1 MPRFRERPGQTNC
14 HPESETSP
22 DLCSLI
28 ANRYIIQQRLGKGS
42 FGTVYLV
49 KDTKAVAE
57 ERLKVLKEIPVGDLK
72 PNETVHATQEAQLLS
87 QLSHPAILKFYSS
100 FLERDAFCIITEFCE
115 DKDLDCKLE
124 ELKHTG
130 KTLSEPQVCEWL
142 CQLLLGVHYIHQR
155 RILHR
160 DLKAK
165 NIFLRKNIVKIGDF
179 GVSCFL
185 MGSCDLATTFTGT
198 PYYMSPEAL
207 SHKGYDS
214 KSDIWSL
221 GCILY
226 EMCCLAHAFEAQN
239 FLAVVLRIV
248 EGPTPS
254 LPETYS
260 RQLNSLMQSML
271 EKDSSHRIS
280 AADALR
286 NRFIEESLQ
295 SMKHKF
301 SILSLRDKSIG
312 GERDASQ
319 ILRALQKKVHLQ
331 TLQDRSEVQKMS
343 PRERMRLRK
352 LQAADEKARK
362 LKQIVEE
369 KYQENHLRMQEYKSK
384 NFHKISVDFL
394 KVQPEEAVNQTQV
407 IQSESPKE
415 NSEMTGNVSHLTDKM
430 CTTVSKEHA
439 IPEDPQAAEAFY
451 FVDEFESCSEEDSD
465 GEEDP
470 EDNLPTDPSCQT
482 CGQDGDLE
490 ALIRHMEN
498 VLVGDS
504 DGAETEN
511 EKPQLGFLGVGSINM
526 SMAEG
531 RIQRMRESVCR
542 RLGEE
547 VFLKVYD
554 YLKQARQ
561 KQESEE
567 SIRQTLIEL
576 VEKPSD
582 CFEVDQLLY
591 YEEIL
596 LAAQENTSP
605 ESGQVSWKSQRNERI
620 YILQH
625 LHAVLL
631 TEISISGL

>member
-1 MPRFRERPGQTNC
+1 MSRFRERPGQAQY
-14 HPESETSP
+14 HPEQS
-22 DLCSLI
+22 SLI
-28 ANRYIIQQRLGKGS
+28 ANRYLIQQRLGKGS
-42 FGTVYLV
+42 FATVYLV
-49 KDTKAVAE
+49 QDTKTVAAE
-57 ERLKVLKEIPVGDLK
+57 KLKVLKEIPVGDLK

-87 QLSHPAILKFYSS
+87 QLNHPAILKFFTS
-100 FLERDAFCIITEFCE
+100 FLERDAFCIITEYCE

-124 ELKHTG
+124 VLKRTG
-130 KTLSEPQVCEWL
+130 RTLSEPQVCEWL

-165 NIFLRKNIVKIGDF
+165 NIFIRNNILKIGDF
-179 GVSCFL
+179 GVSCLL

-207 SHKGYDS
+207 SHRGYDS

-226 EMCCLAHAFEAQN
+226 EMCCLTHAFEGQN
-239 FLAVVLRIV
+239 FLAVVTLIV

-271 EKDSSHRIS
+271 EKDSSRRIS

-286 NRFIEESLQ
+286 SRFIEESLQ
-295 SMKHKF
+295 RMKDKF
-301 SILSLRDKSIG
+301 FSLTLRDKSMR

-319 ILRALQKKVHLQ
+319 ILRALQKKLHLQ
-331 TLQDRSEVQKMS
+331 TLRERSEVQKMS

-369 KYQENHLRMQEYKSK
+369 KYQENHLRMQEYKSR
-384 NFHKISVDFL
+384 NFQKVSVDVL
-394 KVQPEEAVNQTQV
+394 TVRTEGAVNQTQP
-407 IQSESPKE
+407 IQSETSNISSE
-415 NSEMTGNVSHLTDKM
+415 LSDNISQNSDKM
-430 CTTVSKEHA
+430 CKSVSKDHA

-451 FVDEFESCSEEDSD
+451 SVDEFESCSEEDSD
-465 GEEDP
+465 GEEDS

-482 CGQDGDLE
+482 CGQDSDLE
-490 ALIRHMEN
+490 AMIRHMEN
-498 VLVGDS
+498 VLDADLV
-504 DGAETEN
+504 GAEAE
-511 EKPQLGFLGVGSINM
+511 EQKPQLGSLGVSSINTFM
-526 SMAEG
+526 TEG
-531 RIQRMRESVCR
+531 RIQRMRESVCLK
-542 RLGEE
+542 LGEE

-567 SIRQTLIEL
+567 SIRLALIQL
-576 VEKPSD
+576 VERPGD

-591 YEEIL
+591 YEEL
-596 LAAQENTSP
+596 LVAAQENT
-605 ESGQVSWKSQRNERI
+605 VIR
-620 YILQH
+620 
-625 LHAVLL
+625 
-631 TEISISGL
+631 

>member
-1 MPRFRERPGQTNC
+1 MPKFRERPAQAYC
-14 HPESETSP
+14 HLANHIPPVLS
-22 DLCSLI
+22 SLI
-28 ANRYIIQQRLGKGS
+28 ANRYIIQQILGKGS

-49 KDTKAVAE
+49 EDTKAAAAD
-57 ERLKVLKEIPVGDLK
+57 RLKVLKEIPVGGLK
-72 PNETVHATQEAQLLS
+72 PNETVQATQEAQLLS
-87 QLSHPAILKFYSS
+87 QLNHPAILKFYSS
-100 FLERDAFCIITEFCE
+100 FLERDSFCIITEYCE

-130 KTLSEPQVCEWL
+130 RTLSEPQVCEWL

-179 GVSCFL
+179 GVSCLL

-226 EMCCLAHAFEAQN
+226 EMCCLAHAFEGQN
-239 FLAVVLRIV
+239 FLAVVLKIV
-248 EGPTPS
+248 EGPSPS

-260 RQLNSLMQSML
+260 RQLDSLMQSML
-271 EKDSSHRIS
+271 EKDSSQRIS
-280 AADALR
+280 AAEALR
-286 NRFIEESLQ
+286 SRFIEESLQ

-301 SILSLRDKSIG
+301 SSLTLQNKSMG

-331 TLQDRSEVQKMS
+331 TLRERSEVQKMS

-384 NFHKISVDFL
+384 NFQKVSVDVL
-394 KVQPEEAVNQTQV
+394 KVRTEDTVNQTQR
-407 IQSESPKE
+407 IQSESPNGNYE
-415 NSEMTGNVSHLTDKM
+415 SMGNISELSEKKCMTGAK
-430 CTTVSKEHA
+430 
-439 IPEDPQAAEAFY
+439 AEEVKA
-451 FVDEFESCSEEDSD
+451 
-465 GEEDP
+465 
-470 EDNLPTDPSCQT
+470 
-482 CGQDGDLE
+482 
-490 ALIRHMEN
+490 
-498 VLVGDS
+498 
-504 DGAETEN
+504 
-511 EKPQLGFLGVGSINM
+511 QLGSLGVSSIN
-526 SMAEG
+526 STLAEG
-531 RIQRMRESVCR
+531 RIQRMRELVCR

-554 YLKQARQ
+554 YLKQARKIQ
-561 KQESEE
+561 DSEE
-567 SIRQTLIEL
+567 NIRQALSRM

-591 YEEIL
+591 YEEL
-596 LAAQENTSP
+596 LQVAQEN
-605 ESGQVSWKSQRNERI
+605 
-620 YILQH
+620 
-625 LHAVLL
+625 AVR
-631 TEISISGL
+631 

>member
-1 MPRFRERPGQTNC
+1 MPKFRERPGQTHC
-14 HPESETSP
+14 HPASTQTSS
-22 DLCSLI
+22 DLSSLI
-28 ANRYIIQQRLGKGS
+28 ANRYTIQERLGKGS

-49 KDTKAVAE
+49 KDTKAVAA
-57 ERLKVLKEIPVGDLK
+57 ERLKVLKEIHVGDLK
-72 PNETVHATQEAQLLS
+72 PNETVHAIQEAQLLS
-87 QLSHPAILKFYSS
+87 QLNHPAILKFYTS
-100 FLERDAFCIITEFCE
+100 FLERDTFCIITEYCE
-115 DKDLDCKLE
+115 DKDLDCKLD
-124 ELKHTG
+124 ELKRTDRA
-130 KTLSEPQVCEWL
+130 LSEPQVCEWL

-179 GVSCFL
+179 GVSCLL

-198 PYYMSPEAL
+198 PYYMSPEAF
-207 SHKGYDS
+207 SHRGYDS

-226 EMCCLAHAFEAQN
+226 EMCCLVHAFEGQN
-239 FLAVVLRIV
+239 FLAVVLKIV

-271 EKDSSHRIS
+271 EKDSSRRIS

-286 NRFIEESLQ
+286 SRFIEESLQ
-295 SMKHKF
+295 SMKNKF
-301 SILSLRDKSIG
+301 FSLTLRDKSMG

-331 TLQDRSEVQKMS
+331 TLRERSEVQKMS

-362 LKQIVEE
+362 LKKIVEE
-369 KYQENHLRMQEYKSK
+369 KYQENHLRMQEYKS
-384 NFHKISVDFL
+384 NFQKVSVDVL
-394 KVQPEEAVNQTQV
+394 KVKNEGVNRTQP
-407 IQSESPKE
+407 IQSETPKR
-415 NSEMTGNVSHLTDKM
+415 NSELTGSISHLSDKM
-430 CTTVSKEHA
+430 CKSVSTDHA
-439 IPEDPQAAEAFY
+439 IPEDPQVAEAFY
-451 FVDEFESCSEEDSD
+451 FVDEFESCSEADSD
-465 GEEDP
+465 GEEDS
-470 EDNLPTDPSCQT
+470 EDYLPTDPSCQT
-482 CGQDGDLE
+482 CGQDSDLE
-490 ALIRHMEN
+490 AMIRHMEN
-498 VLVGDS
+498 VLDGDS
-504 DGAETEN
+504 DGAEAEE
-511 EKPQLGFLGVGSINM
+511 EKPQLGFLGVSSINT

-531 RIQRMRESVCR
+531 RIERMRQSVCL

-567 SIRQTLIEL
+567 SIRQALVQL

-591 YEEIL
+591 YEELL
-596 LAAQENTSP
+596 LAAQENS
-605 ESGQVSWKSQRNERI
+605 VR
-620 YILQH
+620 
-625 LHAVLL
+625 
-631 TEISISGL
+631 

>member
-1 MPRFRERPGQTNC
+1 MPKFRERPAQAYC
-14 HPESETSP
+14 HLANHIPPVLS
-22 DLCSLI
+22 SLI
-28 ANRYIIQQRLGKGS
+28 ANRYIIQQILGKGS

-49 KDTKAVAE
+49 EDTKAAAAD
-57 ERLKVLKEIPVGDLK
+57 RLKVLKEIPVGGLK
-72 PNETVHATQEAQLLS
+72 PNETVQATQEAQLLS
-87 QLSHPAILKFYSS
+87 QLNHPAILKFYSS
-100 FLERDAFCIITEFCE
+100 FLERDSFCIITEYCE

-130 KTLSEPQVCEWL
+130 RTLSEPQVCEWL

-179 GVSCFL
+179 GVSCLL

-226 EMCCLAHAFEAQN
+226 EMCCLAHAFEGQN
-239 FLAVVLRIV
+239 FLAVVLKIV
-248 EGPTPS
+248 EGPSPS

-260 RQLNSLMQSML
+260 RQLDSLMQSML
-271 EKDSSHRIS
+271 EKDSSQRIS
-280 AADALR
+280 AAEALR
-286 NRFIEESLQ
+286 SRFIEESLQ

-301 SILSLRDKSIG
+301 SSLTLQNKSMG

-331 TLQDRSEVQKMS
+331 TLRERSEVQKMS

-384 NFHKISVDFL
+384 NFQKVSVDVL
-394 KVQPEEAVNQTQV
+394 KVRTEDTVNQTQR
-407 IQSESPKE
+407 IQSESPNGNYE
-415 NSEMTGNVSHLTDKM
+415 SMGNISELSEKKCMT
-430 CTTVSKEHA
+430 A

-451 FVDEFESCSEEDSD
+451 CVDEFESCSEEDSD
-465 GEEDP
+465 GEECSEGD
-470 EDNLPTDPSCQT
+470 LPTEMSCQT
-482 CGQDGDLE
+482 CGQDSDLE
-490 ALIRHMEN
+490 AMIRHMEN
-498 VLVGDS
+498 VLDGDS
-504 DGAETEN
+504 DGAKAEEV
-511 EKPQLGFLGVGSINM
+511 KAQLGSLGVSSIN
-526 SMAEG
+526 STLAEG
-531 RIQRMRESVCR
+531 RIQRMRELVCR

-554 YLKQARQ
+554 YLKQARKIQ
-561 KQESEE
+561 DSEE
-567 SIRQTLIEL
+567 NIRQALSRM

-591 YEEIL
+591 YEEL
-596 LAAQENTSP
+596 LQVAQEN
-605 ESGQVSWKSQRNERI
+605 
-620 YILQH
+620 
-625 LHAVLL
+625 AVR
-631 TEISISGL
+631 

>member
-1 MPRFRERPGQTNC
+1 MPRFRERPGQTHC
-14 HPESETSP
+14 LPSTQTSSDP
-22 DLCSLI
+22 SSLI

-49 KDTKAVAE
+49 KDTKAVAADK
-57 ERLKVLKEIPVGDLK
+57 LKVLKEIPVGDLK
-72 PNETVHATQEAQLLS
+72 PNETVHAIQEAQLLS
-87 QLSHPAILKFYSS
+87 QLNHPAILKFYTS
-100 FLERDAFCIITEFCE
+100 FLERDAFCIITEYCE

-124 ELKHTG
+124 ELKRTG
-130 KTLSEPQVCEWL
+130 RTLSEPQVCEWL

-179 GVSCFL
+179 GVSCLL

-207 SHKGYDS
+207 SHRGYDS

-226 EMCCLAHAFEAQN
+226 EMCCLVHAFEGQN
-239 FLAVVLRIV
+239 FLAVVLKIV

-260 RQLNSLMQSML
+260 QQLNSLMQSML

-286 NRFIEESLQ
+286 SRFIEESLQ

-301 SILSLRDKSIG
+301 FSLTLRDKSMG

-331 TLQDRSEVQKMS
+331 TLRERSEVQKMS

-362 LKQIVEE
+362 MKKIVEE

-384 NFHKISVDFL
+384 NFQKVSVDVL
-394 KVQPEEAVNQTQV
+394 KVRTEGGVNKTQP
-407 IQSESPKE
+407 IQSETPKG
-415 NSEMTGNVSHLTDKM
+415 NSELAGSISHLSDKM
-430 CTTVSKEHA
+430 CKSLSKDHA
-439 IPEDPQAAEAFY
+439 IPEDPQVAEAFY
-451 FVDEFESCSEEDSD
+451 SVDEFESCSEADSD
-465 GEEDP
+465 GEEDS

-482 CGQDGDLE
+482 FGQDSDLE
-490 ALIRHMEN
+490 AMIRHMEK
-498 VLVGDS
+498 VLDGDS
-504 DGAETEN
+504 DGAEAEE
-511 EKPQLGFLGVGSINM
+511 EKPQLGSLGVSSMNT

-531 RIQRMRESVCR
+531 RIERMRRSVCR

-561 KQESEE
+561 RQESEE
-567 SIRQTLIEL
+567 SIKQALIQL

-591 YEEIL
+591 YEELL
-596 LAAQENTSP
+596 LAAQENTVRVQ
-605 ESGQVSWKSQRNERI
+605 SGRSVRCGRDSRI
-620 YILQH
+620 T
-625 LHAVLL
+625 AVPL
-631 TEISISGL
+631 IARSHQP

>member
-1 MPRFRERPGQTNC
+1 MPIFRERPGQTHC
-14 HPESETSP
+14 LPSTQTSS
-22 DLCSLI
+22 DLSSLI

-49 KDTKAVAE
+49 KDTKAVAA

-72 PNETVHATQEAQLLS
+72 PNETVHAIQEAQLLS
-87 QLSHPAILKFYSS
+87 QLNHPAILKFYTS
-100 FLERDAFCIITEFCE
+100 FLERDSFCIITEYCE

-130 KTLSEPQVCEWL
+130 RTLSEPQVCEWL

-179 GVSCFL
+179 GVSCLL

-207 SHKGYDS
+207 SHRGYDS

-226 EMCCLAHAFEAQN
+226 EMCCLVHAFEGQN
-239 FLAVVLRIV
+239 FLAVVLKIV

-254 LPETYS
+254 LPETYTQ
-260 RQLNSLMQSML
+260 QLNSLMQSML
-271 EKDSSHRIS
+271 EKDSSRRIS

-286 NRFIEESLQ
+286 SRFIEESLQ

-301 SILSLRDKSIG
+301 FSLTLRDKSMG

-331 TLQDRSEVQKMS
+331 TLRERSEVQKMS

-362 LKQIVEE
+362 IKKIVEE

-384 NFHKISVDFL
+384 NFQKVSVDVL
-394 KVQPEEAVNQTQV
+394 KVRTEGGVNKTQL
-407 IQSESPKE
+407 IQSETPKG
-415 NSEMTGNVSHLTDKM
+415 NSELAGSISHLSDKM
-430 CTTVSKEHA
+430 CKSVSKDHA
-439 IPEDPQAAEAFY
+439 IPEDPQVAEAFY
-451 FVDEFESCSEEDSD
+451 SVDEFESCSEADSD
-465 GEEDP
+465 GEEDS

-482 CGQDGDLE
+482 FGQDSDLE
-490 ALIRHMEN
+490 AMIRHMEN
-498 VLVGDS
+498 VLDGDS
-504 DGAETEN
+504 DGAEAEE
-511 EKPQLGFLGVGSINM
+511 EKPQLGSLGVTSMNT

-531 RIQRMRESVCR
+531 RIERMRQSVCR

-561 KQESEE
+561 RQESEE
-567 SIRQTLIEL
+567 SIKQTLIQL

-591 YEEIL
+591 YEELL
-596 LAAQENTSP
+596 LAAQENT
-605 ESGQVSWKSQRNERI
+605 VR
-620 YILQH
+620 
-625 LHAVLL
+625 
-631 TEISISGL
+631 

>member
-1 MPRFRERPGQTNC
+1 MPRFRERPGHAQC
-14 HPESETSP
+14 HPATQTPP
-22 DLCSLI
+22 DQSSLI
-28 ANRYIIQQRLGKGS
+28 ANRYILQQRLGKGS
-42 FGTVYLV
+42 FATVYLV
-49 KDTKAVAE
+49 KDTKAAAA
-57 ERLKVLKEIPVGDLK
+57 ERLKVLKEIPVGGLK

-87 QLSHPAILKFYSS
+87 QLNHPAILKFYTS
-100 FLERDAFCIITEFCE
+100 FLERDAFCIITEYCE

-124 ELKHTG
+124 ELKRTG
-130 KTLSEPQVCEWL
+130 RTLSEPQVCEWL

-165 NIFLRKNIVKIGDF
+165 NIFIRKNIVKIGDF
-179 GVSCFL
+179 GVSCLL

-207 SHKGYDS
+207 SHRGYDS

-226 EMCCLAHAFEAQN
+226 EMCCLAHAFEGQN
-239 FLAVVLRIV
+239 FLTVVTMIV

-260 RQLNSLMQSML
+260 QQLNSLMQSML
-271 EKDSSHRIS
+271 EKDSSCRIS

-286 NRFIEESLQ
+286 SRFIEESLQ

-301 SILSLRDKSIG
+301 FSLTLRDKSMG

-331 TLQDRSEVQKMS
+331 TLRERSEVQKMS
-343 PRERMRLRK
+343 PRECMRLRK

-384 NFHKISVDFL
+384 NFQKVSVDVL
-394 KVQPEEAVNQTQV
+394 KVRMEEAVNQTQP
-407 IQSESPKE
+407 IQSETPKSDLSGSISQ
-415 NSEMTGNVSHLTDKM
+415 NSDKM
-430 CTTVSKEHA
+430 CKSVSKDHA

-451 FVDEFESCSEEDSD
+451 SVDEFESCSEEDSD
-465 GEEDP
+465 GEEDS

-482 CGQDGDLE
+482 CGQDSDLE
-490 ALIRHMEN
+490 AMIRHMEN
-498 VLVGDS
+498 VLDGDLV
-504 DGAETEN
+504 GAEAE
-511 EKPQLGFLGVGSINM
+511 EQKSQLGYLGASSINT

-531 RIQRMRESVCR
+531 RIQRMKESVCR
-542 RLGEE
+542 KLGEE

-561 KQESEE
+561 RQESEE
-567 SIRQTLIEL
+567 SIRQALIQL
-576 VEKPSD
+576 VERPGD

-591 YEEIL
+591 YEEL
-596 LAAQENTSP
+596 LVAAQENT
-605 ESGQVSWKSQRNERI
+605 
-620 YILQH
+620 
-625 LHAVLL
+625 VLKNCTAL
-631 TEISISGL
+631 TYNIFFSVF

>member
-1 MPRFRERPGQTNC
+1 MPRFRERPGQAQC
-14 HPESETSP
+14 HPATQTPP
-22 DLCSLI
+22 DQSSLI

-42 FGTVYLV
+42 FATVYLV
-49 KDTKAVAE
+49 KDTKTVAAE
-57 ERLKVLKEIPVGDLK
+57 KLKVLKEIPVGGLK

-87 QLSHPAILKFYSS
+87 QLNHPAILKFYTS
-100 FLERDAFCIITEFCE
+100 FLERDAFCIITEYCE

-124 ELKHTG
+124 DLKRTG
-130 KTLSEPQVCEWL
+130 RTLSEPQVCEWL

-165 NIFLRKNIVKIGDF
+165 NIFIRKNIVKIGDF
-179 GVSCFL
+179 GVSCLL

-207 SHKGYDS
+207 SHRGYDS

-226 EMCCLAHAFEAQN
+226 EMCCLAHAFEGQN
-239 FLAVVLRIV
+239 FLAVVTMIV

-260 RQLNSLMQSML
+260 RHLNSLMQSML
-271 EKDSSHRIS
+271 EKDSSRRIS

-286 NRFIEESLQ
+286 SRFIEESLQ

-301 SILSLRDKSIG
+301 FSLTLRDKSMG

-331 TLQDRSEVQKMS
+331 TLRERSEVQKMS

-384 NFHKISVDFL
+384 NFQKVSVDVL
-394 KVQPEEAVNQTQV
+394 KVRTEEAVNQTQP
-407 IQSESPKE
+407 IQSETPNR
-415 NSEMTGNVSHLTDKM
+415 NSELSGSISQNSDKM
-430 CTTVSKEHA
+430 CKSVSKDHV

-451 FVDEFESCSEEDSD
+451 SVDEFESCSEEDSD
-465 GEEDP
+465 GEEDS

-482 CGQDGDLE
+482 CGQDSDLE
-490 ALIRHMEN
+490 AMIRHMKD
-498 VLVGDS
+498 VLDGDLVG
-504 DGAETEN
+504 AEAE
-511 EKPQLGFLGVGSINM
+511 EQKPQLGSLGVSSINT

-531 RIQRMRESVCR
+531 RIQRMRE
-542 RLGEE
+542 
-547 VFLKVYD
+547 
-554 YLKQARQ
+554 
-561 KQESEE
+561 
-567 SIRQTLIEL
+567 
-576 VEKPSD
+576 
-582 CFEVDQLLY
+582 
-591 YEEIL
+591 
-596 LAAQENTSP
+596 
-605 ESGQVSWKSQRNERI
+605 
-620 YILQH
+620 
-625 LHAVLL
+625 
-631 TEISISGL
+631 

>member
-1 MPRFRERPGQTNC
+1 MPRFRERPGQTHC
-14 HPESETSP
+14 HPATQTPPVQS
-22 DLCSLI
+22 SLI
-28 ANRYIIQQRLGKGS
+28 ANRYLIQQRLGKGS

-57 ERLKVLKEIPVGDLK
+57 ERLKVLKEIPVGGLK

-87 QLSHPAILKFYSS
+87 QLNHPAILKFYSS
-100 FLERDAFCIITEFCE
+100 FLERDTFCIITEYCE

-124 ELKHTG
+124 ELKRTNRM
-130 KTLSEPQVCEWL
+130 LSEPQVCEWL

-179 GVSCFL
+179 GVSCLL

-207 SHKGYDS
+207 SHRGYNS

-226 EMCCLAHAFEAQN
+226 EMCCLTHAFEGQN
-239 FLAVVLRIV
+239 FLAVVMKIV

-260 RQLNSLMQSML
+260 RQLNCLMQSML
-271 EKDSSHRIS
+271 EKDSSCRIS

-286 NRFIEESLQ
+286 SRFIEESLQ

-301 SILSLRDKSIG
+301 FSLTLRDKSMG

-331 TLQDRSEVQKMS
+331 TLRERSEVQKMS

-384 NFHKISVDFL
+384 NFQKVSVDVL
-394 KVQPEEAVNQTQV
+394 KVRTEEAVNQTQT
-407 IQSESPKE
+407 IQSETPNR
-415 NSEMTGNVSHLTDKM
+415 NSELSGSISQNSDKM
-430 CTTVSKEHA
+430 CKSVSKDHA
-439 IPEDPQAAEAFY
+439 IPEDPQTAEAFY
-451 FVDEFESCSEEDSD
+451 SVDEFESCSEEDSD
-465 GEEDP
+465 REEDS

-482 CGQDGDLE
+482 CGQDSDLE
-490 ALIRHMEN
+490 AMIRHMED
-498 VLVGDS
+498 VLNGDS
-504 DGAETEN
+504 VGSEEQ
-511 EKPQLGFLGVGSINM
+511 KPQLGSLGVSSINT

-542 RLGEE
+542 KLGDE

-561 KQESEE
+561 RQESEE
-567 SIRQTLIEL
+567 NIRQALIQL
-576 VEKPSD
+576 VERPVKQEKKD
-582 CFEVDQLLY
+582 VYEMDEVIDRKKRCPPNFKLSKLKQLRRS
-591 YEEIL
+591 IH
-596 LAAQENTSP
+596 P
-605 ESGQVSWKSQRNERI
+605 EVCSGGEWAFSALWP
-620 YILQH
+620 
-625 LHAVLL
+625 
-631 TEISISGL
+631 

>member
-1 MPRFRERPGQTNC
+1 MPRFRERPGQTHC
-14 HPESETSP
+14 HPSAQTSSDP
-22 DLCSLI
+22 SSLI

-49 KDTKAVAE
+49 KDTKAVAA
-57 ERLKVLKEIPVGDLK
+57 ERLKVLKEIAVGDLK
-72 PNETVHATQEAQLLS
+72 PNETVHAIQEAQLLS
-87 QLSHPAILKFYSS
+87 QLNHPAILKFHTS
-100 FLERDAFCIITEFCE
+100 FLERDAFCIITEYCE
-115 DKDLDCKLE
+115 DKDLDCKLD
-124 ELKHTG
+124 ELKRTG
-130 KTLSEPQVCEWL
+130 RTLSEPQVCEWL

-179 GVSCFL
+179 GVSCLL

-207 SHKGYDS
+207 SQRGYNS

-221 GCILY
+221 GCILH
-226 EMCCLAHAFEAQN
+226 EMCCLQHAFEGQN
-239 FLAVVLRIV
+239 FLAVVLKIV

-271 EKDSSHRIS
+271 EKDSSRRIS

-286 NRFIEESLQ
+286 SRFIEESFQ

-301 SILSLRDKSIG
+301 FSLTLRDKSMG

-331 TLQDRSEVQKMS
+331 TLRERSEVQKMS

-352 LQAADEKARK
+352 LQTADEKARK
-362 LKQIVEE
+362 LKKIVEE
-369 KYQENHLRMQEYKSK
+369 KYQENHLRMQEYKS
-384 NFHKISVDFL
+384 NFQKVNMDVL
-394 KVQPEEAVNQTQV
+394 KVRTEEGVNKTQPIPIET
-407 IQSESPKE
+407 PKM
-415 NSEMTGNVSHLTDKM
+415 NSEPAGTISHLSDKM
-430 CTTVSKEHA
+430 CKSVSKDA
-439 IPEDPQAAEAFY
+439 IPEDPQVAEAFY
-451 FVDEFESCSEEDSD
+451 FVDEFESCSEAESD
-465 GEEDP
+465 GEEDSE
-470 EDNLPTDPSCQT
+470 EDLPTDPSCQT
-482 CGQDGDLE
+482 CGQDSDLE
-490 ALIRHMEN
+490 AMIRHMEN
-498 VLVGDS
+498 VLDGDS
-504 DGAETEN
+504 DGAEAEG
-511 EKPQLGFLGVGSINM
+511 EKPQLGSLGVSSINTF
-526 SMAEG
+526 MAEG
-531 RIQRMRESVCR
+531 RIERMRKSVCQ

-554 YLKQARQ
+554 YLKKARHR
-561 KQESEE
+561 QESEE
-567 SIRQTLIEL
+567 SIRQALIQL

-591 YEEIL
+591 YEELL
-596 LAAQENTSP
+596 LAAQENTIE
-605 ESGQVSWKSQRNERI
+605 ESIPIPHPHPPPPPPPHPQPTATDGMCVSQ
-620 YILQH
+620 
-625 LHAVLL
+625 
-631 TEISISGL
+631 